1 MVDFRE
7 LDINQVLS
15 LIHINSLSEL
25 SAIVFT
31 ISFKFQFALL
41 EILQIVVEK
50 WRHKI
55 VFNIIKRSCSPTCSF

>member
-25 SAIVFT
+25 STIVLT
-31 ISFKFQFALL
+31 IPFEIHFALL

-55 VFNIIKRSCSPTCSF
+55 VFNII

>member
-15 LIHINSLSEL
+15 LIHIDSLSEL
-25 SAIVFT
+25 STIVFT
-31 ISFKFQFALL
+31 ISLKFRFALL
-41 EILQIVVEK
+41 QILQIVVEK

-55 VFNIIKRSCSPTCSF
+55 VFNII

>member
-7 LDINQVLS
+7 LDVNQVLS

-25 SAIVFT
+25 SAIVLT

-55 VFNIIKRSCSPTCSF
+55 VFNII